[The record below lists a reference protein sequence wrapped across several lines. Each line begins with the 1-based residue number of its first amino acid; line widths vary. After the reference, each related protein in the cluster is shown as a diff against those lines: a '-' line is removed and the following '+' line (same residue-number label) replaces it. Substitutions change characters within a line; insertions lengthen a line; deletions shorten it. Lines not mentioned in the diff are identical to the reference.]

1 MVDVSSVMQLVA
13 NVGFPIAVAL
23 AMWWELGKEREDH
36 KTETRLLAEAINS
49 NTAVMQRLVDRLDHA
64 EH

>member
-1 MVDVSSVMQLVA
+1 MVDLSGIMQMVA

-23 AMWWELGKEREDH
+23 ALWWELGKEREDH
-36 KTETRLLAEAINS
+36 KTETKMLADAING